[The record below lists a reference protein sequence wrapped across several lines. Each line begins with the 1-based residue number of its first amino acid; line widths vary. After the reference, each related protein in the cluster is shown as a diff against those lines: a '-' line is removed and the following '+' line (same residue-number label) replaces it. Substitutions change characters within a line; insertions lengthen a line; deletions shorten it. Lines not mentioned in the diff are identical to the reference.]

1 MAGPGDPEILGD
13 GTLEQ
18 RVEDIE
24 HAPERTNTFVPQRRY
39 LTAAERSRRNLNA
52 KLANPLAGYSHEEL
66 RSQGI
71 KFALEHHMGD
81 ETDIR
86 AFELG
91 ALLAQEP
98 EKFDSFRSL
107 LTDEEFDILQLE
119 FTHRWSQPWTMY
131 LVIALCSLS
140 AAVQGMGKCQNQSQ
154 VCIYCLS

>member
-39 LTAAERSRRNLNA
+39 LTAAERARRNLNA

-71 KFALEHHMGD
+71 KFALKSYG
-81 ETDIR
+81 R
-86 AFELG
+86 
-91 ALLAQEP
+91 
-98 EKFDSFRSL
+98 
-107 LTDEEFDILQLE
+107 
-119 FTHRWSQPWTMY
+119 
-131 LVIALCSLS
+131 
-140 AAVQGMGKCQNQSQ
+140 
-154 VCIYCLS
+154 